1 MNKRTVVT
9 SAITTAAV
17 VAALIATPT
26 LAAVARPSDTPEPG
40 QAIHTSQPYAQGEG
54 RGSMGQKMDGP
65 HADGQHAGGQNTAGQ
80 TMGGQ
85 KMGGGNGP
93 GDGTGGGS
101 GLTDVAS
108 GTLTDDQKTELAAM
122 AEEEKLAQDLYVAF
136 DAQYD
141 ATVFTRIAKS
151 ETKHLDAVRT
161 LLERYELTDPTLGL
175 AAGEFLTD
183 ETQARYDTLLA
194 DGSVSLDAA
203 MEAGRTVEETD
214 IADLTTATEG
224 VTAPDVLKVYERL
237 LAASEKH
244 LVAFGG

>member
-26 LAAVARPSDTPEPG
+26 LAAVARPSDAPEAG
-40 QAIHTSQPYAQGEG
+40 QPMHTSQPYAQGEG
-54 RGSMGQKMDGP
+54 RGSMGQKTGAQKMDGLQSG
-65 HADGQHAGGQNTAGQ
+65 GQHVGGQQ
-80 TMGGQ
+80 MKGQ
-85 KMGGGNGP
+85 KMGGNGP
-93 GDGTGGGS
+93 GDGTGGGT

-161 LLERYELTDPTLGL
+161 LLDRYELTDPTDGL

-183 ETQARYDTLLA
+183 ETQALYDTLLA
-194 DGSVSLDAA
+194 EGSVSLDAA
-203 MEAGRTVEETD
+203 MQTGRTIEETD
-214 IADLTTATEG
+214 IADLTTATLG

>member
-17 VAALIATPT
+17 IAALIATPT
-26 LAAVARPSDTPEPG
+26 LAAVARPSDAPEAG
-40 QAIHTSQPYAQGEG
+40 QSHTSQPYVQGEG
-54 RGSMGQKMDGP
+54 RGSMGQKMSQKMDGQQM
-65 HADGQHAGGQNTAGQ
+65 DGQHVGGQQ
-80 TMGGQ
+80 GGQ

-108 GTLTDDQKTELAAM
+108 GTLTDDQKAELTAM

-151 ETKHLDAVRT
+151 ESKHLDAVRT
-161 LLERYELTDPTLGL
+161 LLERYELTDPTVGL

-183 ETQARYDTLLA
+183 DTQALYDTLLA

-214 IADLTTATEG
+214 IADLTAANEG

-244 LVAFGG
+244 LTAFGG